1 MLWTK
6 KEIEVLE
13 NNANKPIDELM
24 ELLPG
29 RSKQSIHVKKTR
41 LFPQKR
47 VLKQWSR
54 EDRFKLVDLVHKET
68 PLAEIYEAFPSRTP
82 SAIRSQ
88 ISYLRQRQW
97 NI

>member
-1 MLWTK
+1 MLWTDQ
-6 KEIEVLE
+6 EIETLRR
-13 NNANKPIDELM
+13 NQNKKISELV

-29 RSKQSIHVKKTR
+29 RSAQSIQAKKLR

-47 VLKQWSR
+47 VLKQWTR
-54 EDRFKLVDLVHKET
+54 EERLKLVDLVHRDT
-68 PLAEIYEAFPSRTP
+68 PLAEIYQAFPTRTE

-97 NI
+97 DV